1 MQTSKKEANNTFVL
15 PAIRRTLL
23 LIIEG
28 QRQSPQKSKNP
39 KRKSMLGR
47 ITGIR
52 TELFLVYCKGGEST
66 LYVYSAGLLCLVSST
81 PRTNGLSVELRP
93 TLDEG
98 PSSNFLGTNLD

>member
-1 MQTSKKEANNTFVL
+1 VQTSKKEANNTFVL

-47 ITGIR
+47 VTGIIR
-52 TELFLVYCKGGEST
+52 TELFLVYCKGREYT
-66 LYVYSAGLLCLVSST
+66 LYSAGLLCLVSST
-81 PRTNGLSVELRP
+81 PRTNGLSVEQRP